1 MSSFQKEALDYHAK
15 GKPGKIEVIPTKPTQ
30 TQKDLSLAYS
40 PGVAEPCL
48 EIEKNPEDV
57 YQYTSKGNLVGVIS
71 NGTAVLG
78 LGDLGPEASKPVMEG
93 KGVLFKVFADIDVFD
108 IEVDKKDIDGFVET
122 VKAISPTF
130 GGINLEDIGAPE
142 SFEIERRL
150 KEETDIP
157 IMHDDQHGTAII
169 TGAGL
174 LNALKLVGK
183 KIENVKVI
191 VNGAG
196 ASAMASAKLFLSL
209 GVKKRNLWMLDR
221 TGLITKSREDLDQ
234 YKSFFAVDEKDQTLE
249 DALFEADVF
258 VGLSAGNILAAE
270 WLHKMNKDPIV
281 FALANPNPE
290 IDYQKAISTRE
301 DIIMATGRSDHPNQV
316 NNVLGF
322 PFIFRGAL
330 DVRAKGINEEM
341 KIAAVHALAEL
352 THEPVPEIVT
362 QAYGLQQL
370 TFGKDYLI
378 PKPIDPRLITAV
390 APAVAKAAMESGIAR
405 LEITDWGKYKT
416 DLRKRM
422 GLDNKFIQKISTI
435 AKKHPKRIAFCEG
448 DHPSILQAAA
458 EMMSQGSV
466 EPILLGKKQKIESL
480 IDELNLE
487 MPYVPIINPLKEF
500 ERRKKYAELLYQ
512 KRKRKGITL
521 DDAVK
526 LMRHRNYF
534 ANAMMANEE
543 VDVVISG
550 LTKNYPS
557 AVSPALQLTGLEEGL
572 ERVAGMYAMVSKR
585 GPLFFADTTIN
596 INPSWQDLV
605 SIALL
610 THKTVK
616 RLGYQPIIAIVSY
629 TNFGSAKGETPEK
642 VQKAIAYL
650 HKNHPELTIDGDLQA
665 NIALDQGLRDEI
677 FPFNKL
683 CGKEVNTL
691 IFPNLAAG
699 NIAYKLVSSTGPTE
713 ALGPILM
720 GFKKSV
726 HVLQLGSSVR
736 EIINMVNLAIV
747 DAHNKA

>member
-1 MSSFQKEALDYHAK
+1 MPSFQKEALDYHAK

-174 LNALKLVGK
+174 LNALKLVDK
-183 KIENVKVI
+183 KIGNVKVI

-209 GVKKRNLWMLDR
+209 GVKKQNLWMLDR
-221 TGLITKSREDLDQ
+221 TGLITKSRKDLDQ

-281 FALANPNPE
+281 FALANPDPE

-390 APAVAKAAMESGIAR
+390 APAVAQAAMESGIAR

-487 MPYVPIINPLKEF
+487 MPYVPIIDPLKEF

-512 KRKRKGITL
+512 KRKRKGITR

-605 SIALL
+605 NIALL

-665 NIALDQGLRDEI
+665 NIALDQGLRDDI